1 MTFITAEAV
10 ADLTGFAST
19 ATFLHARDRLER
31 ETGFPLPLPTC
42 RRPLKWRKDA
52 VQSWID
58 AQGLSAADAMTRD
71 QANNSGPNT
80 SLMLEASR

>member
-1 MTFITAEAV
+1 MIFIEAARV
-10 ADLTGFAST
+10 ATLTGFQSPA
-19 ATFLHARDRLER
+19 AFLQARPRLER

-71 QANNSGPNT
+71 QANNNSPNT